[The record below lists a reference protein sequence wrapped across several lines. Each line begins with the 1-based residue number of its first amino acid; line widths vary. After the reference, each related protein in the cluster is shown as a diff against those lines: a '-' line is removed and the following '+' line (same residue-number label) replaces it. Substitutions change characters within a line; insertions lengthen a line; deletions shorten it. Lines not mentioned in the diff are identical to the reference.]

1 MVQSATVQKS
11 SSNWRTLY
19 EEDPRG
25 KGRTVLKR
33 ALDAAD
39 TVNGFIEQDIIDVF
53 EEWRRKRAD
62 ERRDAA

>member
-1 MVQSATVQKS
+1 
-11 SSNWRTLY
+11 
-19 EEDPRG
+19 
-25 KGRTVLKR
+25 
-33 ALDAAD
+33 LDAAD